1 MRDIKDYTEKYQEEP
16 FEDTM
21 VAIRKKTV
29 IEQCRK
35 YPHANI
41 LEIGCGVKPFFL
53 DFPDFE
59 NMVIVEPGESF
70 VKMARKFVREG
81 GANASNI
88 SVIQGFLEDCVD
100 EIKVWGLEF
109 DFIILSSVLHEL
121 DNPQK
126 MLQSIKKL
134 CSYKTVVHINVP
146 NANSLHRILAKEAGL
161 IKDVHEQSAQMQK
174 MQRRRTYDSI
184 LLEEEVTAA
193 GFKVLDIGSYFIK
206 PFTHKQMQDCLDRGI
221 ISETVLLGLERLIK
235 YMPEYGAGIYVNIT
249 L

>member
-21 VAIRKKTV
+21 VSIRKKTV
-29 IEQCRK
+29 IEQCNK

-59 NMVIVEPGESF
+59 NMVIAEPGESF
-70 VKMARKFVREG
+70 VQVARELAEELPNGK
-81 GANASNI
+81 NI
-88 SVIQGFLEDCVD
+88 KIVQGFLEDCVG
-100 EIKVWGLEF
+100 EIKALGVEF

-126 MLQSIKKL
+126 MLQAIKEL
-134 CSYKTVVHINVP
+134 CSSKTVVHINVP
-146 NANSLHRILAKEAGL
+146 NANSVHRLIAKELGM

-174 MQRRRTYDSI
+174 MQRRRTYDKN
-184 LLEEEVTAA
+184 LLHAEVTKA
-193 GFKVLDIGSYFIK
+193 GFKVRDAGSYFIK
-206 PFTHKQMQDCLDRGI
+206 PFTHGQMQQCLDKGI
-221 ISETVLLGLERLIK
+221 INDEVLLGLEKLIK
-235 YMPEYGAGIYVNIT
+235 YMPEYGAGIYVNVT
-249 L
+249 N